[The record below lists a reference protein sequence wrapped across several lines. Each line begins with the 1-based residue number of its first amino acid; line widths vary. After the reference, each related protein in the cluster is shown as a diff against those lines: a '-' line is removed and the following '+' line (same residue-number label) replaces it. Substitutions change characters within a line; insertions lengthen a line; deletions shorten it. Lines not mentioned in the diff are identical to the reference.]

1 MRRTWGDAFEGYVG
15 AFSGR
20 NTAPDAAGWAGHAEF
35 GLRL

>member
-1 MRRTWGDAFEGYVG
+1 MRRSWGDTFEGYVG

-20 NTAPDAAGWAGHAEF
+20 NTADAAGWAGHAEF